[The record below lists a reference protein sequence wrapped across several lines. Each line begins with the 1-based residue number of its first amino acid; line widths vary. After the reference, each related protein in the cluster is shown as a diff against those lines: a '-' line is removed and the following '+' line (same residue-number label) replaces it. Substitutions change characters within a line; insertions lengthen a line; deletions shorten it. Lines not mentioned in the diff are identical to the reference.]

1 MKIVL
6 LGAPGSGKGTQ
17 AARITAE
24 LGIPAISTGDML
36 RENMRN
42 NTELGRK
49 AKAFMDGGNL
59 VPDDIIL
66 EMVGERL
73 KQPDCANG
81 FLFDGFPRTIPQ
93 AEALEKVAALDCA
106 LLLDVPDKF
115 IEERMTGRRV
125 CPKCGRTYHVTNIP
139 PKVAGICDDCGTE
152 LAQRDDDRPET
163 VRARLRVY
171 HDQTEPLVD
180 FYKGRG
186 ILKAVDGKQ
195 ELDVAA
201 AEISAL
207 LRSLK

>member
-24 LGIPAISTGDML
+24 FGIPAISTGDML
-36 RENMRN
+36 RENMRKG
-42 NTELGRK
+42 TELGLK

-81 FLFDGFPRTIPQ
+81 LLFDGFPRTIPQ

-186 ILKAVDGKQ
+186 ILKVVDGRQ

>member
-24 LGIPAISTGDML
+24 FGIPAISTGDML
-36 RENMRN
+36 RENMRKG
-42 NTELGRK
+42 TELGLK

-152 LAQRDDDRPET
+152 LVQRDDDSPET

-186 ILKAVDGKQ
+186 ILKVVDGRQ

>member
-24 LGIPAISTGDML
+24 FGIPAISTGDML
-36 RENMRN
+36 RENMRGG
-42 NTELGRK
+42 TELGLK

-93 AEALEKVAALDCA
+93 AEALEKVADLNCA

-152 LAQRDDDRPET
+152 LVQRDDDSPET

-186 ILKAVDGKQ
+186 ILKVVDGRQ

>member
-24 LGIPAISTGDML
+24 FGIPAISTGDML
-36 RENMRN
+36 RENMRKG
-42 NTELGRK
+42 TELGLK

-152 LAQRDDDRPET
+152 LVQRDDDSPET

-186 ILKAVDGKQ
+186 ILKVVDGRQ

-207 LRSLK
+207 LRSLE

>member
-24 LGIPAISTGDML
+24 FGIPAISTGDML

-42 NTELGRK
+42 DTELGRK

-93 AEALEKVAALDCA
+93 AEALEKVADLDCA

-186 ILKAVDGKQ
+186 ILKVVDGKQ

>member
-24 LGIPAISTGDML
+24 FGIPAISTGDML
-36 RENMRN
+36 RENMRKG
-42 NTELGRK
+42 TELGLK

-186 ILKAVDGKQ
+186 ILKVVDGRQ

>member
-6 LGAPGSGKGTQ
+6 LGAPGAGKGTQ
-17 AARITAE
+17 AVRITE
-24 LGIPAISTGDML
+24 EFGIPAISTGDML
-36 RENMRN
+36 REHLRE

-49 AKAFMDGGNL
+49 AKAFMDEGNL

-73 KQPDCANG
+73 KQPDCVNG

-106 LLLDVPDKF
+106 LLIDTPDEF

-125 CPKCGRTYHVTNIP
+125 CPKCGRSYHVTNIP
-139 PKVAGICDDCGTE
+139 PKVAGICDGCGAE
-152 LAQRDDDRPET
+152 LVQRDDDSPET

-186 ILKAVDGKQ
+186 ILKVVDGTL

-201 AEISAL
+201 AEISAV
-207 LRSLK
+207 LRSVK

>member
-6 LGAPGSGKGTQ
+6 LGAPGAGKGTQ
-17 AARITAE
+17 AVRITE
-24 LGIPAISTGDML
+24 EFGIPSISTGDML
-36 RENMRN
+36 REHLRE

-49 AKAFMDGGNL
+49 AKAFMDEGNL

-81 FLFDGFPRTIPQ
+81 VLFDGFPRTIPQ
-93 AEALEKVAALDCA
+93 AEALEKVAAIDCA
-106 LLLDVPDKF
+106 LLLDAPDEF

-139 PKVAGICDDCGTE
+139 PKVAGICDGCGAE
-152 LAQRDDDRPET
+152 LVQRDDDSPET

-186 ILKAVDGKQ
+186 ILKVVDGTLK
-195 ELDVAA
+195 LDVAA
-201 AEISAL
+201 AEISAV
-207 LRSLK
+207 LRSVK

>member
-6 LGAPGSGKGTQ
+6 LGAPGAGKGTQ
-17 AARITAE
+17 AVRITE
-24 LGIPAISTGDML
+24 EFGIPAISTGDML
-36 RENMRN
+36 REHLRES
-42 NTELGRK
+42 TELGRK
-49 AKAFMDGGNL
+49 AKAFMDEGNL

-106 LLLDVPDKF
+106 LLIDTPDEF

-125 CPKCGRTYHVTNIP
+125 CPKCGRSYHVKNIP
-139 PKVAGICDDCGTE
+139 PKVAGICDGCGAE
-152 LAQRDDDRPET
+152 LVQRDDDSPET

-186 ILKAVDGKQ
+186 ILKVVDGTL

-201 AEISAL
+201 AEISAV
-207 LRSLK
+207 LRSVK

>member
-24 LGIPAISTGDML
+24 FGIPAISTGDML
-36 RENMRN
+36 RENMRE
-42 NTELGRK
+42 NTELGQK

-73 KQPDCANG
+73 KKPDCANG

-93 AEALEKVAALDCA
+93 AEALEKVASPDCA
-106 LLLDVPDKF
+106 LLLDVPDRF

-186 ILKAVDGKQ
+186 ILKVVDGTQ

-201 AEISAL
+201 AEISAV
-207 LRSLK
+207 LRSVK